1 MDILPSILFHFR
13 LCFSRVNLGMISRTE
28 INTRVSPSRSKYLL
42 QHNRINFFFQIL
54 DDSRLS
60 EIDQTEYL
68 IIKNVRR
75 ALCNKF
81 VENINISSK
90 KKGKKRLIFDLV
102 KGD

>member
-1 MDILPSILFHFR
+1 
-13 LCFSRVNLGMISRTE
+13 MISRTE
-28 INTRVSPSRSKYLL
+28 INTRVSRSKYLL

-60 EIDQTEYL
+60 EINQREYL
-68 IIKNVRR
+68 IMKNVRR

-90 KKGKKRLIFDLV
+90 KRGKKRLIFDLV
-102 KGD
+102 KGDWVVSRFEA